1 MFNPVSNRYNYKD
14 ISFCTKNLHTKK
26 IEDLTFSEKIELL
39 RAYGLSK
46 EEILEIS
53 KKDNRYIN
61 QFIAAKK
68 LGANKTVAFEF
79 ANFSVEDFKRALDLV
94 NKEVEIGCISQ
105 VLKLQGQ
112 QNKKMEYLIK
122 KKIDTSIALEIS
134 KLNDKAFER
143 ATRLLKRGIKES
155 SILHLIQ
162 LPENEY
168 EQSVSLLRIGIP
180 SYQIDLINKPINVSG
195 KVNEKI
201 LSLMQ
206 KGIKYPTAKLCANNP
221 VYNNFLKKGYSTTI
235 SAILTH
241 LKEYENISDD
251 EAKLSANI
259 IRIIEKNS
267 QKSKD
272 FTGNLIDFIEDCL
285 ALNYDLEDL
294 NDYISKIDFNK
305 LKQIAPQMVKY
316 TSEQLIKFLQWHYEN
331 YTQNFD
337 ASTLDLG
344 NLTKHL
350 QENYLKKVELDNI
363 LTAHPLTRREVGEIP
378 QKWLDKTQDKDK
390 ATKQIYKAIKEFQGR
405 KDIDKLTQNLSQIL
419 NTKVKVEKIG
429 QGAFGFTYKITVQNC
444 SPVCLKIFNHS
455 SRNDFAL
462 GHGPKQEIQTGLF
475 LNRHSNDYVQVLFG
489 KVETQYTKDGFLVTQ
504 FLDGTTT
511 QLRNKNILSN
521 CDIRYYDNR
530 DANKINN
537 TIIDFGGV
545 EIISI

>member
-1 MFNPVSNRYNYKD
+1 MLNPVSNIRNYKN
-14 ISFCTKNLHTKK
+14 ISFCAKNLHTKK
-26 IEDLTFSEKIELL
+26 VEDLTFSEKIELL

-46 EEILEIS
+46 EEILKIS
-53 KKDNRYIN
+53 KEDNRYIN
-61 QFIAAKK
+61 QFIMAKRY
-68 LGANKTVAFEF
+68 GANKTVAFEF
-79 ANFSVEDFKRALDLV
+79 ANFSAEDFKKAQDLITQ
-94 NKEVEIGCISQ
+94 EAEIGCISEI
-105 VLKLQGQ
+105 LKLTKQ
-112 QNKKMEYLIK
+112 QSAKMEYLIK
-122 KKIDTSIALEIS
+122 KKIDTTIALEIS
-134 KLNDKAFER
+134 KLDDKAFEK
-143 ATRLLKRGIKES
+143 ATRLLKKGIEES
-155 SILHLIQ
+155 SILHLIR
-162 LPENEY
+162 LPENEC
-168 EQSVSLLRIGIP
+168 EQSVALLRMGMP
-180 SYQIDLINKPINVSG
+180 RYQIDLINKPTNVSSG
-195 KVNEKI
+195 INEKI

-206 KGIKYPTAKLCANNP
+206 KGIKYPTARLCINNP
-221 VYNNFLKKGYSTTI
+221 TYDDFLKKGYSTTT

-251 EAKLSANI
+251 EAKLSADI
-259 IRIIEKNS
+259 IRVIERNS

-285 ALNYDLEDL
+285 AQNYDLEDL
-294 NDYISKIDFNK
+294 YSYVSKINFDK

-337 ASTLDLG
+337 TSTLDLG
-344 NLTKHL
+344 DLTKHL
-350 QENYLKKVELDNI
+350 QENYLKKVDLDTL

-390 ATKQIYKAIKEFQGR
+390 ATKQIYKAIKDFQGR
-405 KDIDKLTQNLSQIL
+405 KDIDKLAQNLSQIL

-444 SPVCLKIFNHS
+444 PPVCLKIFIRS

-511 QLRNKNILSN
+511 QLRKKNILSN
-521 CDIRYYDNR
+521 CNIRYYDDR

-545 EIISI
+545 EIIST